1 MNIGLLKELFTS
13 SRPISWI
20 NTAYP
25 FAAGYFLITRNF
37 DLPLLIGSL
46 YFLIP
51 YNLMMYGV
59 NDVFDYESDLGN
71 PRKGGVEGAVLSPD
85 LHKPILITV
94 LLTNAPF
101 LVALFMIGSIAAKL
115 TLAFVIFMVIAYS
128 IAKLRFKE
136 KPLLDS
142 VTSSTHFVGPLV
154 YALVLTGW
162 QASYLWYVIPFFL
175 WGMAS
180 HAFGA
185 VQDVPSDRAAKI
197 ASIATYFGARQTA
210 RFACILYL
218 ACAVILA
225 TRGLHG
231 VVVALCAVLY
241 ATTVAPYWNITDKTS
256 ETAHAGWSRFLRLN
270 QFSGFVITLVLIATI
285 RG

>member
-1 MNIGLLKELFTS
+1 VSNRLFLELFKS

-25 FAAGYFLITRNF
+25 FAAGYFLITRTV
-37 DLPLLIGSL
+37 DLPLLVGSL

-59 NDVFDYESDLGN
+59 NDVFDYESDLRN

-85 LHKPILITV
+85 LHTPILIAV
-94 LLTNAPF
+94 VLTNAPF
-101 LVALFMIGSIAAKL
+101 LVALFMIGSITAKL
-115 TLAFVIFMVIAYS
+115 TLAFVVFMVIAYS

-136 KPLLDS
+136 RPLLDS

-154 YALVLTGW
+154 YALVLSGW
-162 QASYLWYVIPFFL
+162 HASYLWYVVPFFL

-185 VQDVPSDRAAKI
+185 VQDVPSDRAANI
-197 ASIATYFGARQTA
+197 ASIATYFGARSTA
-210 RFACILYL
+210 RFACLLYL
-218 ACAVILA
+218 LCAAILA
-225 TRGLHG
+225 TRGLYG
-231 VVVALCAVLY
+231 IVVSLCAILY
-241 ATTVAPYWNITDKTS
+241 ATTVGRYWNITDKTS
-256 ETAHAGWSRFLRLN
+256 ETAHNGWSRFLRLN
-270 QFSGFVITLVLIATI
+270 QFSGFVITVVLIVTI